1 VKMFAKLVL
10 MSFITMLASCV
21 PSLNPLYT
29 DEDVIFDPAL
39 LGVWAETDS
48 KETWAFAKTVEK
60 GYQLINTNKD
70 GKKSEFLAHLS
81 KIEGKMFLDL
91 YAVKP
96 ADLQDND
103 YLLPLHT
110 FILVLEIDPR
120 PRFSYLDPGWL
131 KTFLEKNPAAIRHEK
146 VNDEILFTAAAP
158 ELQKFLLTHLKTKGA
173 FSEPTELKR
182 QEGRQ

>member
-1 VKMFAKLVL
+1 VKILARLVL
-10 MSFITMLASCV
+10 MSFVTMLAGCV

-29 DEDVIFDPAL
+29 DKDVIFDPAI
-39 LGVWAETDS
+39 LGVWAENDS
-48 KETWAFAKTVEK
+48 KETWAFTKGAGK
-60 GYQLINTNKD
+60 GYQLINTDEN
-70 GKKSEFLAHLS
+70 GKKSEFLAHLL
-81 KIEGKMFLDL
+81 KIEGEMFLDL

-110 FILVLEIDPR
+110 FILVLEIDLR

-131 KTFLEKNPAAIRHEK
+131 KTFLQKNPGAIRHEK
-146 VNDEILFTAAAP
+146 LNNEILFTASAP
-158 ELQKFLLTHLKTKGA
+158 ELQRFLLTHLKTNGA

-182 QEGRQ
+182 KEGGQ

>member
-1 VKMFAKLVL
+1 MFARLAL
-10 MSFITMLASCV
+10 ISFVTMLAGCV

-29 DEDVIFDPAL
+29 ESDAIFDPAL
-39 LGVWAETDS
+39 LGAWAETDS
-48 KETWAFAKTVEK
+48 QETWAFTKRAGKE
-60 GYQLINTNKD
+60 YQLINTDKD
-70 GKKSEFLAHLS
+70 GKKSEFLAHLL
-81 KIEGKMFLDL
+81 KIEGEMFLDL

-110 FILVLEIDPR
+110 FILVLEINPR

-131 KTFLEKNPAAIRHEK
+131 KTFVEKNPAAIRHEK
-146 VNDEILFTAAAP
+146 LNDEILFTASTP

-173 FSEPTELKR
+173 FSEPTELERK
-182 QEGRQ
+182 EGGQ

>member
-1 VKMFAKLVL
+1 MFAKLVL
-10 MSFITMLASCV
+10 VSFVIMLAGCV

-29 DEDVIFDPAL
+29 DKDVIFDPTL
-39 LGVWAETDS
+39 LGVWAEIDS
-48 KETWAFAKTVEK
+48 KETWAFTKRAGK
-60 GYQLINTNKD
+60 GYQLINTDEN
-70 GKKSEFLAHLS
+70 GKKSEFLAHLM
-81 KIEGKMFLDL
+81 KIEGEMFLDL

-146 VNDEILFTAAAP
+146 VNNEILLAASAL

-182 QEGRQ
+182 KEGGQ